1 MRSFLTLSDSQN
13 YKYQSTFSTPGCELG
28 KSIDFVVSSAMEWL
42 RRPEHFVALFHYHTT
57 QDQARAVLSYHLV
70 KPEASEPLNFGE
82 QWPTAV
88 TPHVTLTSI
97 PPEAG
102 REKIAEAIGS
112 EPGAINYGVELLL
125 PIGRLNSQYAE
136 HRQAIQIFA
145 EEAIWVWPMRIWS
158 MDEVERRLKNGDEI
172 HRFRWKNDLPYA
184 EWRKT
189 AAAQQRPHHGHGFY
203 GKISSFG

>member
-1 MRSFLTLSDSQN
+1 MPCHDYRTFRRRQEIGVPCRSLFWQPLLFDYRQQCRRRRYLWLRKFRNGTQSLFQCMRSFLTLSDSQN

-57 QDQARAVLSYHLV
+57 QDQARAVLRYHLV

-102 REKIAEAIGS
+102 REK
-112 EPGAINYGVELLL
+112 
-125 PIGRLNSQYAE
+125 
-136 HRQAIQIFA
+136 
-145 EEAIWVWPMRIWS
+145 
-158 MDEVERRLKNGDEI
+158 
-172 HRFRWKNDLPYA
+172 
-184 EWRKT
+184 
-189 AAAQQRPHHGHGFY
+189 
-203 GKISSFG
+203 